1 MTGPPT
7 RISGSGSGTAFI
19 YLKPE
24 KGNPLGLSLPFGPSE
39 EVPPPPPRTHR
50 LRTTE
55 LIVQTDRIAK
65 NLISLEKKE
74 NYLLKPLHAQFF
86 LIKTA

>member
-39 EVPPPPPRTHR
+39 EVPPPPTHR
-50 LRTTE
+50 LQTTE

>member
-39 EVPPPPPRTHR
+39 EVPPPPPGTHR